1 MSKIVLR
8 FPIEFFK
15 MKFVRELADKNLEVN
30 GYDLTDY
37 LTENV
42 HNDKRGKGLFKENI
56 IYCCRIVDNYVA
68 LTGITV
74 A

>member
-15 MKFVRELADKNLEVN
+15 MKFIKELASKSLEVN

-37 LTENV
+37 LTEDV
-42 HNDKRGKGLFKENI
+42 HMSKRGKGLFKENI
-56 IYCCRIVDNYVA
+56 IYCCHIVDNYVA
-68 LTGITV
+68 LTGTTV